1 MASSDNSGPFIKS
14 ELNAGTPF
22 KVNIYNY
29 SSTEL
34 VLYSLAE
41 EKFEISYTWIIIFY
55 YVRLSL
61 AICRRRTEKYIRR
74 SYISM
79 IYAV

>member
-1 MASSDNSGPFIKS
+1 MASSDNSGHLIKS

-41 EKFEISYTWIIIFY
+41 EKFEISYT
-55 YVRLSL
+55 
-61 AICRRRTEKYIRR
+61 
-74 SYISM
+74 
-79 IYAV
+79 

>member
-1 MASSDNSGPFIKS
+1 
-14 ELNAGTPF
+14 
-22 KVNIYNY
+22 
-29 SSTEL
+29 
-34 VLYSLAE
+34 
-41 EKFEISYTWIIIFY
+41 
-55 YVRLSL
+55 LSL

>member
-1 MASSDNSGPFIKS
+1 MASSDNSGPLIKS

-41 EKFEISYTWIIIFY
+41 EKFEISYT
-55 YVRLSL
+55 
-61 AICRRRTEKYIRR
+61 
-74 SYISM
+74 
-79 IYAV
+79 